1 MRSEAV
7 VGEAVTVQLPD
18 GTTLGG
24 RITQVSP
31 VAQTPS
37 ASSNSGANGSGG
49 NGPGASPTPPSSTI
63 PVTIVVTGHRRATA
77 GLDDAAVSV
86 NFDEQQAR
94 NVLSVPVSALLATAG
109 NRYAVQEAAAPYRL
123 ITVTPGLFAAGYVQ
137 ISGPR
142 VRAGLEVTASQG

>member
-1 MRSEAV
+1 M
-7 VGEAVTVQLPD
+7 
-18 GTTLGG
+18 
-24 RITQVSP
+24 
-31 VAQTPS
+31 
-37 ASSNSGANGSGG
+37 
-49 NGPGASPTPPSSTI
+49 
-63 PVTIVVTGHRRATA
+63 TIVVTGHGRATA

-137 ISGPR
+137 TPGRWSAWVCKSRPPRDERHRRGGP
-142 VRAGLEVTASQG
+142 